1 MLCFT
6 SLSFGHRCCGPLSL
20 NVVALLLSAHDV
32 LCLPQS
38 RDSTGEEPG
47 CLTFPPPSSCT
58 IYFNW
63 HSRNVLLG
71 LFRLKVIFLCDLFH
85 DKEIDSL
92 YQQKRRGKR
101 VKGELALA
109 FYFMVFVPQHNN
121 PQEVT
126 IPWRCLLIFKIKKSK
141 E

>member
-1 MLCFT
+1 MFHILKLWTQMLWPPLSKCCGSAPVSSWCSLFT
-6 SLSFGHRCCGPLSL
+6 SVQGQHRGGTRMSHLSL
-20 NVVALLLSAHDV
+20 
-32 LCLPQS
+32 
-38 RDSTGEEPG
+38 
-47 CLTFPPPSSCT
+47 PPPSSCT

-126 IPWRCLLIFKIKKSK
+126 IPWRCLLIFEIKKAK